1 MHTSAGDS
9 WIFTGKSGSVSCR
22 VTAPRSWCTQGFI
35 VPSKSL
41 FPWGFSVL
49 LLDPQVGKSV
59 VGPRTFATVWEI
71 LYYNCS
77 PVCGSSAW
85 QLYGGANG
93 NLLQEDLWH
102 TPRLPGLLQPE
113 PLSLWQITADAYL
126 QRRHS
131 NTQRRVWLNLLWGSL
146 FLSLSPGAHKV
157 LFVPSKCLW
166 WVWDLILNTIAPL
179 LQSCCGLSFALGHG
193 ASFFDGVQHS
203 HVDGF
208 Q

>member
-49 LLDPQVGKSV
+49 LLDLQVGKSV

-93 NLLQEDLWH
+93 NLLQEDLCH
-102 TPRLPGLLQPE
+102 TPCLPGSPCPCGRSLLTHTSRGDTQTLKGRSGLISYE
-113 PLSLWQITADAYL
+113 GHCSF
-126 QRRHS
+126 HS
-131 NTQRRVWLNLLWGSL
+131 VLVHTRFCLCPPSVSGGSEIW
-146 FLSLSPGAHKV
+146 F
-157 LFVPSKCLW
+157 
-166 WVWDLILNTIAPL
+166 
-179 LQSCCGLSFALGHG
+179 
-193 ASFFDGVQHS
+193 
-203 HVDGF
+203 
-208 Q
+208 